1 MFIHLGGEMVVRA
14 KDVIAILDYHMKQSS
29 KITRQFLQKAEE
41 NGRIITLGS
50 EQTKSYVVTK
60 DKVYCSPISS
70 LTLKRRANFL
80 ESR

>member
-14 KDVIAILDYHMKQSS
+14 KDVITILDFHMKQSS

-41 NGRIITLGS
+41 GGRMVMLDS
-50 EQTKSYVVTK
+50 EQTKSYVVTA
-60 DKVYCSPISS
+60 DKIYCSPISS

>member
-1 MFIHLGGEMVVRA
+1 MFIHLGGDMVVRA
-14 KDVIAILDYHMKQSS
+14 KDVIAILDFHMKQSS

-41 NGRIITLGS
+41 DGCVVTLGN
-50 EQTKSYVVTK
+50 EQTKSYVITQ